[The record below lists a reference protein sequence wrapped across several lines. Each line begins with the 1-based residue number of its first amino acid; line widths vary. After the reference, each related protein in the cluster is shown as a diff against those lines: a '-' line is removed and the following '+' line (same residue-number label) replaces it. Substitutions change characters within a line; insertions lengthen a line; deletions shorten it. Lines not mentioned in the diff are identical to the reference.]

1 MRWQKQW
8 CDGEDEDEEEEQNC
22 DQKHC
27 TLHKVTL
34 SLQFLCRHSLSQLVH
49 SMSKSES
56 NYENAIERP
65 LLPLWLLIENLWP
78 VRSSDVQTDSLK
90 RLWSKYYWK
99 TELEMCP
106 RQWQWHG
113 KVNQSIYQNLI
124 EKNELEM
131 CGKCNQRSIKNKKPI
146 KIKSIKNIIEKR
158 S

>member
-1 MRWQKQW
+1 MRRQKQW

-27 TLHKVTL
+27 TMHIAQGHIESVF
-34 SLQFLCRHSLSQLVH
+34 SSSVFMSPLVH

-124 EKNELEM
+124 EKMNW
-131 CGKCNQRSIKNKKPI
+131 KCVENAIRDQSKIKNQSK
-146 KIKSIKNIIEKR
+146 
-158 S
+158 